1 MRALGTRER
10 EEENDVKQRM
20 EKIARRSIPQKVKC
34 VGEKN
39 IEEKRVCMQCGVSEL
54 VHIIT
59 GLIIPH
65 LIYGVTVYKAIFG
78 KENLKW

>member
-1 MRALGTRER
+1 MMLSREW
-10 EEENDVKQRM
+10 
-20 EKIARRSIPQKVKC
+20 RRQQGDRFQAQKVKC

-65 LIYGVTVYKAIFG
+65 LIYGVTVYKAIFE